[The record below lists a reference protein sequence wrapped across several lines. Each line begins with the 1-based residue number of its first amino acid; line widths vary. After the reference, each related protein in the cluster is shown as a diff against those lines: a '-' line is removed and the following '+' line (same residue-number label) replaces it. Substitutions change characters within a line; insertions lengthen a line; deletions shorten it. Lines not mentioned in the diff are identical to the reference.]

1 MCQTSA
7 YIMRD
12 GQEELVLQ
20 DVITVTP
27 EQGAIRMVNLFGEE
41 KTVPGRI
48 WGSTFLR
55 TALSSSRVLDAC
67 GFG

>member
-20 DVITVTP
+20 DVISVTP

-48 WGSTFLR
+48 WQIDLLAHRIIIQSGP
-55 TALSSSRVLDAC
+55 
-67 GFG
+67 

>member
-7 YIMRD
+7 YIVRD

-20 DVITVTP
+20 DVISVTP
-27 EQGAIRMVNLFGEE
+27 EHGGIRMVNLFGEE

-48 WGSTFLR
+48 RQIDLLTHRIIIQSGP
-55 TALSSSRVLDAC
+55 
-67 GFG
+67 

>member
-41 KTVPGRI
+41 KTVEGRI
-48 WGSTFLR
+48 KQIDLLTHRIIIHSVQAG
-55 TALSSSRVLDAC
+55 
-67 GFG
+67 

>member
-20 DVITVTP
+20 DVITVAP

-48 WGSTFLR
+48 RRIDLLAHRIIIQSGP
-55 TALSSSRVLDAC
+55 
-67 GFG
+67 

>member
-27 EQGAIRMVNLFGEE
+27 ERGA
-41 KTVPGRI
+41 
-48 WGSTFLR
+48 
-55 TALSSSRVLDAC
+55 
-67 GFG
+67 

>member
-20 DVITVTP
+20 DVITVKP
-27 EQGAIRMVNLFGEE
+27 EKGAIRMVNLFGEE

-48 WGSTFLR
+48 WRIDLLAHRIIIQSGP
-55 TALSSSRVLDAC
+55 
-67 GFG
+67 

>member
-20 DVITVTP
+20 DVISVTP
-27 EQGAIRMVNLFGEE
+27 EQGGIRMVNLFGEE

-48 WGSTFLR
+48 RQIDLLAHRIIIQSGP
-55 TALSSSRVLDAC
+55 
-67 GFG
+67 

>member
-7 YIMRD
+7 YVMRD

-20 DVITVTP
+20 DVISVTP

-48 WGSTFLR
+48 WQIDLLAHRIIIQSGP
-55 TALSSSRVLDAC
+55 
-67 GFG
+67 

>member
-7 YIMRD
+7 YVMRD

-20 DVITVTP
+20 DVISVTP

-48 WGSTFLR
+48 WQIDLLAHRIIIQSGS
-55 TALSSSRVLDAC
+55 
-67 GFG
+67 

>member
-1 MCQTSA
+1 
-7 YIMRD
+7 MRD

-27 EQGAIRMVNLFGEE
+27 EQGAIKMVNLFGEE

-48 WGSTFLR
+48 WRIDLL
-55 TALSSSRVLDAC
+55 AHRVIIQS
-67 GFG
+67 GP

>member
-7 YIMRD
+7 YIVRD

-20 DVITVTP
+20 DVISVTP
-27 EQGAIRMVNLFGEE
+27 EQGGVRMVNLFGEE

-48 WGSTFLR
+48 RQIDLLAHRIVIQSGP
-55 TALSSSRVLDAC
+55 
-67 GFG
+67 

>member
-7 YIMRD
+7 YVMRD
-12 GQEELVLQ
+12 GHEELVLQ
-20 DVITVTP
+20 DVISVTP

-48 WGSTFLR
+48 WQIDLLAHRIIIQSGP
-55 TALSSSRVLDAC
+55 
-67 GFG
+67 